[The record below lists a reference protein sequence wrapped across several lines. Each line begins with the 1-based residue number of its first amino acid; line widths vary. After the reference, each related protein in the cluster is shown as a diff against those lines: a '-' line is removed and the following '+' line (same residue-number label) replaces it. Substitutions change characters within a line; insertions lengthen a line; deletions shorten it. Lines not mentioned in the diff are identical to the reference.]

1 MMALR
6 INVKLTSTAEGH
18 VLRVQLAMMVLKIK
32 EKLTLIVEDHVL
44 HAHLA
49 MTVYRIK
56 MKLVL
61 TVEDHVL
68 RAKVCGIGPN
78 DISITK
84 RFFSHIILSRS
95 QVCVFCFRD
104 LLPSLR

>member
-1 MMALR
+1 MELR
-6 INVKLTSTAEGH
+6 IREKLTSTAEDH
-18 VLRVQLAMMVLKIK
+18 VLHAQLVMMVLKIK
-32 EKLTLIVEDHVL
+32 EKQTLIVEDHAL

-84 RFFSHIILSRS
+84 RFYIFPYHPLPFSCLS
-95 QVCVFCFRD
+95 FLF
-104 LLPSLR
+104 